1 MNQIIFA
8 VVAVIIILAFFFF
21 TKANFGKVSSENL
34 NCCILLTTTVYI
46 NTTDYLNDYNSP
58 SSRLQLYIDT
68 INDYIKYTN
77 LTIYVVESSNY
88 SFPEFKNNPRVK
100 VFTFKTDNKI
110 KCNDCSATPYEA
122 ESILKAFNYFDLK
135 RYDKIIKVTGKYY
148 IPNMETLIK
157 NIPADADIFFQN
169 TNENNLGKQNSEI
182 FGCKTKYLP
191 EIMNKIIENSRRN
204 MNFESTLY
212 SISMNYKVYTFPPII
227 LTRPVK
233 RSGDN
238 KVMTQL

>member
-1 MNQIIFA
+1 MNQIIFW
-8 VVAVIIILAFFFF
+8 VVAVIVILAFFFF
-21 TKANFGKVSSENL
+21 TKANFGKISSK

-169 TNENNLGKQNSEI
+169 TNENMLGKQNSEI
-182 FGCKTKYLP
+182 FGCKTKFLP

-212 SISMNYKVYTFPPII
+212 NISMNYKVYTFPPII

-238 KVMTQL
+238 KVMNQL

>member
-1 MNQIIFA
+1 M
-8 VVAVIIILAFFFF
+8 
-21 TKANFGKVSSENL
+21 KANFGSTQQSENFD
-34 NCCILLTTTVYI
+34 CCVLLTTTVYI
-46 NTTDYLNDYNSP
+46 NTTDYMNDYNSP
-58 SSRLQLYIDT
+58 DSRLQLYIDT

-100 VFTFKTDNKI
+100 VFTFKTENSI

-122 ESILKAFNYFDLK
+122 ESILKAFNYFHLK
-135 RYDKIIKVTGKYY
+135 RYNKIIKVTGKYF

-157 NIPADADIFFQN
+157 NIPPDADIFFQN
-169 TNENNLGKQNSEI
+169 TNENMLGKQNSEI
-182 FGCKTKYLP
+182 FGCKTKFLP

-212 SISMNYKVYTFPPII
+212 SISMNYKVYTFPQII

>member
-1 MNQIIFA
+1 MNQIIFW
-8 VVAVIIILAFFFF
+8 VVAVIVILAFFFF
-21 TKANFGKVSSENL
+21 TKANFGKISSK

-46 NTTDYLNDYNSP
+46 NTTDYLNDYNSH

-169 TNENNLGKQNSEI
+169 TNENMLGKQNSEI
-182 FGCKTKYLP
+182 FGCKTKFLP

-212 SISMNYKVYTFPPII
+212 NISMNYKVYTFPPII

-238 KVMTQL
+238 KVMNQL

>member
-1 MNQIIFA
+1 MK
-8 VVAVIIILAFFFF
+8 IIILLVLALIVILSLF
-21 TKANFGKVSSENL
+21 TKANFGSTKDMDT
-34 NCCILLTTTVYI
+34 CILLTTTVYI

-58 SSRLQLYIDT
+58 DSRLQLYIDT
-68 INDYIKYTN
+68 INDYINYTN

-169 TNENNLGKQNSEI
+169 TNENMLGKQNSEI
-182 FGCKTKYLP
+182 FGCKTKFLP

-212 SISMNYKVYTFPPII
+212 SISMNYKVYTFPSII

-238 KVMTQL
+238 KVMIQL